1 MKALYIFATSD
12 RPDAYIN
19 AIAYSVEHLNVGSI
33 YLIVISEHDYPEEE
47 QEAQVMATGV
57 LANILLQLQAL
68 KDGKYMTFSKAHGQ
82 NVASEL
88 ENKEG
93 IQFYSKYLEIINKSG
108 TTGVVVP
115 HSTLGTVLK
124 NYIDNG
130 NCLFDVSALKK
141 NLLVD
146 VVTILLS
153 YNFSEVYSFELQ
165 KKPSF
170 GQKDLYHNLKRDNSF
185 AFRNLAN
192 SEPVQNSLR
201 RISRWTLRAR
211 AIFMYTAI
219 VALIFIPISIFWKDS
234 SAVIVFNS
242 AAIIAGIGSYLYM
255 FVRK

>member
-1 MKALYIFATSD
+1 M
-12 RPDAYIN
+12 
-19 AIAYSVEHLNVGSI
+19 
-33 YLIVISEHDYPEEE
+33 
-47 QEAQVMATGV
+47 
-57 LANILLQLQAL
+57 
-68 KDGKYMTFSKAHGQ
+68 
-82 NVASEL
+82 
-88 ENKEG
+88 
-93 IQFYSKYLEIINKSG
+93 EIINKSG

-153 YNFSEVYSFELQ
+153 YNFSEVYNFELQ

-170 GQKDLYHNLKRDNSF
+170 DQKDLYHNLKRENSF

-201 RISRWTLRAR
+201 RISRWTLRAH

-234 SAVIVFNS
+234 FAVIVFNS